1 MQYPTETKLKLN
13 LLYEFKETENYC
25 DITVLKHQK

>member
-13 LLYEFKETENYC
+13 LLYEFKETDYC